1 MYISKRLILVVLC
14 TILITILCAPIYSN
28 HLLIGLYK
36 SRHSN
41 KVARIDIIN
50 QGPENNAIKIL
61 NIVSPSIYKF
71 KYLVR
76 SEKIGGQCS
85 VINVTTASKW
95 RSYKIKFKVIHDGK
109 ITILLR
115 GPDVIKDNVRYPVL
129 VDYRFAT
136 IKHEKIIGER
146 KTFYFNN
153 SFSYSFDAK
162 DGEIIE
168 LDFEARKHHF
178 RWSDLKYYS
187 INPLLFLS
195 VLILSFLLSYKFIQY
210 ISKFKLLEHYSRID
224 IVFTVVF
231 IVLLFIPMSHI
242 STANKSMQEN
252 RMLATYPQMFNTTL
266 NLQFGKQFESW
277 FNDRFLG
284 RFFLIKLY
292 NNAKQYID
300 PLVGNDKVLVGKDG
314 WLFYKLDNGINN
326 FTNMTTLSDI
336 ELAEGLKYLSDI
348 DNWCKKH
355 GKEFYYVI
363 TPDKSKI
370 YGEYYPNIRKYAPDT
385 QGIGYQFINYI
396 HKYSDIK
403 AIYLRDEILKHKSKD
418 LLYYKN
424 DTHWN
429 DVGAYYGYKKLM
441 KMMNKPVKSYTFI
454 LKEHNGDLEN
464 MINSDIKDK
473 TKYKYLN
480 KNGKSFCKK
489 TNKKDDNIVKCH
501 NKDNTGSIYML
512 RDSFASSLLKYLIN
526 NFRDIQTYNYNRHP
540 LTKQDLDFIK
550 ENVDIVII
558 ENVER
563 NIPQITKLKFPKF
576 PQLVNLTKD

>member
-1 MYISKRLILVVLC
+1 
-14 TILITILCAPIYSN
+14 
-28 HLLIGLYK
+28 
-36 SRHSN
+36 
-41 KVARIDIIN
+41 
-50 QGPENNAIKIL
+50 
-61 NIVSPSIYKF
+61 
-71 KYLVR
+71 
-76 SEKIGGQCS
+76 
-85 VINVTTASKW
+85 
-95 RSYKIKFKVIHDGK
+95 
-109 ITILLR
+109 
-115 GPDVIKDNVRYPVL
+115 
-129 VDYRFAT
+129 
-136 IKHEKIIGER
+136 
-146 KTFYFNN
+146 
-153 SFSYSFDAK
+153 
-162 DGEIIE
+162 
-168 LDFEARKHHF
+168 
-178 RWSDLKYYS
+178 
-187 INPLLFLS
+187 
-195 VLILSFLLSYKFIQY
+195 
-210 ISKFKLLEHYSRID
+210 
-224 IVFTVVF
+224 
-231 IVLLFIPMSHI
+231 MSHI